1 MNPYGRR
8 VDGLLDLHHAAHRY
22 NEQADLAHKV
32 HEEQVKAAAKPGGI
46 PVPPGY
52 VDRRPHVKVA
62 GRVVLSRDNGKLVWM
77 TLRDATGD
85 LQVAIS
91 QRDVAPA
98 DFTLAKSTDLADV
111 VVAAGPLVR
120 TKTGEVTVWATHAEP
135 GCKSLVPPPEKHSG
149 LSDVELRYRQRYV
162 DMWANPETVRVFTLR
177 SRLVARMREQM
188 QKQGYMEVETPMLQ
202 QLAGGAAARPFITH
216 MNALDIKLYMRI
228 APELYLKRL
237 LVGGMGKVFEVNRN
251 FRNEG
256 LDKQHNPEFT
266 MMEAY
271 CAFGDCRTVMELSEG
286 IIRDLAQFA
295 AEQRG
300 LTEAVLPFGELQI
313 DYRKP
318 FARVAYGDLF
328 KSALGIE
335 MTDEAAVRAE
345 AAKRH
350 LKLTPGTHVAVIVNE
365 LFEEFAEKML
375 DPAVPTFITDYPS
388 AISPLVRQRADAP
401 HLADRADLFIGGMEV
416 GPHYT
421 ELNDP
426 DVQAEKFR
434 EQLGGKDAE
443 KAAEEQTYR
452 TFDADF
458 VHALKVG
465 MPPAGGVGLGVDRLI
480 MLLADQRSVRD
491 VLLFPLL
498 KPE

>member
-1 MNPYGRR
+1 
-8 VDGLLDLHHAAHRY
+8 
-22 NEQADLAHKV
+22 
-32 HEEQVKAAAKPGGI
+32 
-46 PVPPGY
+46 
-52 VDRRPHVKVA
+52 
-62 GRVVLSRDNGKLVWM
+62 
-77 TLRDATGD
+77 
-85 LQVAIS
+85 
-91 QRDVAPA
+91 
-98 DFTLAKSTDLADV
+98 
-111 VVAAGPLVR
+111 
-120 TKTGEVTVWATHAEP
+120 
-135 GCKSLVPPPEKHSG
+135 
-149 LSDVELRYRQRYV
+149 
-162 DMWANPETVRVFTLR
+162 
-177 SRLVARMREQM
+177 
-188 QKQGYMEVETPMLQ
+188 
-202 QLAGGAAARPFITH
+202 
-216 MNALDIKLYMRI
+216 
-228 APELYLKRL
+228 
-237 LVGGMGKVFEVNRN
+237 
-251 FRNEG
+251 
-256 LDKQHNPEFT
+256 
-266 MMEAY
+266 
-271 CAFGDCRTVMELSEG
+271 
-286 IIRDLAQFA
+286 
-295 AEQRG
+295 
-300 LTEAVLPFGELQI
+300 LPFGELQI

-318 FARVAYGDLF
+318 FARVTYGDLF

-350 LKLTPGTHVAVIVNE
+350 LKLAPGTHVAVIVNE